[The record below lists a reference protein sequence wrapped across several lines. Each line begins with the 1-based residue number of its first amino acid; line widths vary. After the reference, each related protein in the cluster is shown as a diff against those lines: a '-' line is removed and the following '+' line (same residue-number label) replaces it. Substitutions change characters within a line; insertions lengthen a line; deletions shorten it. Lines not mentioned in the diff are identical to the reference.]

1 LSRAIFRLSA
11 GFLVGVLA
19 LLAASLYLSVYF
31 TGEQQRLAAAG
42 DEAGAMEA
50 SRMAVRLDPFD
61 TDALQA
67 QSLLWRQ
74 HRNYDRAALALR
86 EAIGRD
92 PNNYL
97 PQLTLA
103 NLRLTMGDP
112 NAAVKGYRHVLGLN
126 PNATLAR
133 SSLAR
138 TLARQGKLR
147 EAKAE
152 YETLKEEKSA
162 TYQNLYDLGRIQART
177 GEAPEGVKNIKR
189 ARRMAAARFDRVR
202 GPQTVRQGQLLVSMD
217 LATADALVVQG
228 RIGQAKRILSESPS
242 EQAPGLLELLD
253 SDPEA
258 YREQVINSDVL

>member
-1 LSRAIFRLSA
+1 
-11 GFLVGVLA
+11 VGVLA